1 MNARCLAGVSAVVF
15 IAVITAVPALAVDAR
30 VASACAGDY
39 LAMCSQ
45 HNPDSPGVRR
55 CFRTNGANLSPR
67 CLEALVSA
75 GEINKAETERK
86 SARR

>member
-1 MNARCLAGVSAVVF
+1 MIRALSALICLTA
-15 IAVITAVPALAVDAR
+15 ITTAPALAVDAR

-67 CLEALVSA
+67 CLDALVSA